1 MGLVEVGVGII
12 PSGCG
17 TKELLF
23 RFTEA
28 LKPYEEADPFEAAK
42 RAFKLIAL
50 AQVSTSAPDARK
62 MGFLRPVAD
71 RISFNRDLLIADAK
85 QRVLDLA
92 PDYVTP
98 PLRTIRVLG
107 KETLANLDYAL
118 FSFKEAGQASDHDVR
133 IGHELAYVLSGGDG
147 APRDVSEQDII
158 DLEREATLKLL
169 GTAETQ
175 ARIVHMLET
184 GKPLRN

>member
-1 MGLVEVGVGII
+1 VEVGVGII

-50 AQVSTSAPDARK
+50 AQMSGSAQEARK
-62 MGFLRPVAD
+62 MGFLRPAAD
-71 RISFNRDLLIADAK
+71 RISFNRDTLMTDAK
-85 QRVLDLA
+85 ARVIDLA
-92 PDYVTP
+92 ADYVTP
-98 PLRTIRVLG
+98 PMKTIRVLG
-107 KETLANLDYAL
+107 KETLGNLDYAL
-118 FSFKEAGQASDHDVR
+118 FSFKEAGQASDHDMR
-133 IGHELAYVLSGGDG
+133 IGHEVAYVLAGGDG
-147 APRDVSEQDII
+147 PPRDVTEQDII

-169 GTAETQ
+169 GTKETQ
-175 ARIVHMLET
+175 DRIKHMLET